1 MDLIPVVKRAFDHF
15 WREVC
20 RVVPIAQVNC
30 QTDTGY
36 AMYIVRL
43 PQIIS
48 SLNVR
53 QGGRNRFPYC
63 VDCTHEID
71 DGTEQWNDYFQLVAG
86 VL

>member
-1 MDLIPVVKRAFDHF
+1 
-15 WREVC
+15 
-20 RVVPIAQVNC
+20 
-30 QTDTGY
+30 
-36 AMYIVRL
+36 MYIVRL